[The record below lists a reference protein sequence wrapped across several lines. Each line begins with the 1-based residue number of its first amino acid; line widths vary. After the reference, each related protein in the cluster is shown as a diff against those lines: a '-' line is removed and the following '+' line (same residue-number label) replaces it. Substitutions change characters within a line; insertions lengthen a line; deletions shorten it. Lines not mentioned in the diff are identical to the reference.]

1 MSEWQP
7 IETAPKDG
15 TTILLYR
22 PDALPWGR
30 VTPGKWEEQKYH
42 KRPAPFWEIWY
53 KIGGAYESRTWE
65 PTHWMPLP
73 EPPGSP

>member
-1 MSEWQP
+1 MIWQP

-22 PDALPWGR
+22 PSAHPWGM
-30 VTPGKWEEQKYH
+30 VTPGKWDAQPHSKKPNPY
-42 KRPAPFWEIWY
+42 WEMWF
-53 KIGGAYESRTWE
+53 KIGGNYESRAWP

-73 EPPGSP
+73 APPEATP